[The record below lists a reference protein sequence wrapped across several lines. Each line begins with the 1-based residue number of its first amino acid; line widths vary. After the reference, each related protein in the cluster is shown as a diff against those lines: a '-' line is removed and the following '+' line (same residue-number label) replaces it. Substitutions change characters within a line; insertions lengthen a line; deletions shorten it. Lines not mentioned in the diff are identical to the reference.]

1 MHVAELSFAIAMAF
15 KNEVS
20 PRNGVEENKR
30 LLQRA
35 CLKFKKAQKAMP
47 YNKVLIKQLASAQFQ
62 LAVCLLT

>member
-47 YNKVLIKQLASAQFQ
+47 YNKAP
-62 LAVCLLT
+62 